1 MIKSKFFKS
10 PKLPPYQKDIRFIK
24 IFIACFWMLSVSHSS
39 LAQES
44 EIGIELGGYN
54 YLGDVVRKFDMSN
67 HSLGG
72 QVFIRQHMNE
82 AWSFRISAGLGR
94 LSGADDEAFDVF
106 SANRRASFEGTL
118 IQSDFLL
125 EYHFLNYRNEK
136 LEQYWSPYVLF
147 GAGVYRFSG
156 QDQDFNDYN
165 TGLNLRIPVGIGVK
179 VRLDRRWILGISTA
193 AIKTNSDLIDN
204 VSALSPNIKDYRG
217 GNPNDDDWMFYT
229 SISLSYT
236 LYKIICPYPFF

>member
-1 MIKSKFFKS
+1 M
-10 PKLPPYQKDIRFIK
+10 RFNR
-24 IFIACFWMLSVSHSS
+24 FWIACIWICTFGFSGF
-39 LAQES
+39 AQES
-44 EIGIELGGYN
+44 EIGFEVGGYN
-54 YLGDVVRKFDMSN
+54 YVGDVVRKFDMGN
-67 HSLGG
+67 HNLGG
-72 QVFIRQHMNE
+72 QVFIRQHMDE

-94 LSGADDEAFDVF
+94 LTGADDEAFDVF

-118 IQSDFLL
+118 WQSDFLL

-136 LEQYWSPYVLF
+136 LKQYWSPYVFF

-156 QDQDFNDYN
+156 EDHEFNSYN
-165 TGLNLRIPVGIGVK
+165 TGLNLRIPVGVGIK
-179 VRLDRRWILGISTA
+179 VQLDRRWVLGISTS

-204 VSALSPNIKDYRG
+204 VSANSPNLKDFRG